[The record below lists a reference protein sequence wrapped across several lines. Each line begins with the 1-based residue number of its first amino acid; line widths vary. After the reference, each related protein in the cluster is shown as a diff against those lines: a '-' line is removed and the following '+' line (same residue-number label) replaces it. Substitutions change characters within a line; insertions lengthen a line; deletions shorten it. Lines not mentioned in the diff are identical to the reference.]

1 MRSGL
6 LSLAVVAALA
16 LTVVGVVVL
25 LPSQPPA
32 PSQPPTSTTPRPTGI
47 VLPPPPPGTAYRDF
61 VFTTTA
67 ITALPPVRTQSRLW
81 YADETWWAGM
91 LQPATGQLDI
101 FRLDDATQ
109 RWIDSGTL
117 IDERPS
123 AAADVL
129 WADGHLYVVSA
140 GSRPTAGNH
149 ARVLRYTYDGATQ
162 RFSLD
167 PNFPVTIVA
176 TGVGSP
182 VITRDSGG
190 VLWVSYTADG
200 KVWVTHTLEHDALWA
215 TPYPLPVRDA
225 SVGPDD
231 IASVLAFGPGRIGV
245 MWSSEPR
252 NSVYFSVHD
261 DGDPDGTWT
270 DPETV
275 LDGIGSS
282 DDRLDPRAYPLAD
295 GSGTGVAVVVRTSLD
310 ARVPRNGLDPQ
321 VLLAVR
327 GRDGGWAATLVG
339 QVRDRHARA
348 TLSVDTSARTF
359 LVAMT
364 SPASGGSLYYKRSPI
379 DAPTFDTGLGVPL
392 LTSAEDLKIHDGVTT
407 KASVT
412 AASGLVLLATDADTG
427 RYLHGVV
434 DLGGGPPTA
443 DPADTARLGPPTQPA
458 VVDPIALLHDDFEPW
473 SVGSAAGTG
482 WEPRADDPAGSVV
495 VVDDGAGG
503 RALRVRTPAGRAAT
517 RACHRIPEIGGVTLT
532 LDARVRTSALGT
544 SDTTL
549 VAVRGSGGEAT
560 SIRAT
565 DRGVFAWFAGATK
578 VRSARIV
585 TPGTWYRISLSID
598 QAAKTYDLR
607 LMSDDGRS
615 IIARDDVPWRTPELE
630 RAGTI
635 CLETAG
641 ASRAQTI
648 DLAEVQMLQEHRP

>member
-6 LSLAVVAALA
+6 LSLAVVVVLA

-25 LPSQPPA
+25 LPSQPPP
-32 PSQPPTSTTPRPTGI
+32 PSQPPTSTSPRPTGV

-67 ITALPPVRTQSRLW
+67 VTALPGVRTQSRLW
-81 YADETWWAGM
+81 SADDAWWAGM

-101 FRLDDATQ
+101 FRLDAATQ
-109 RWIDSGTL
+109 RWIDTGTL

-123 AAADVL
+123 ASADFL
-129 WADGHLYVVSA
+129 WTDDHLYVVSA
-140 GSRPTAGNH
+140 GSRPTVGNH
-149 ARVLRYTYDGATQ
+149 ARVLRFAYDGVTH
-162 RFSLD
+162 RFRLD

-182 VITRDSGG
+182 VITRDSSG
-190 VLWVSYTADG
+190 VLWVAYTADG
-200 KVWVTHTLEHDALWA
+200 KVWITHTLEHDAQWA
-215 TPYPLPVRDA
+215 APYALPLPDA

-245 MWSSEPR
+245 MWSSQPR
-252 NSVYFSVHD
+252 NSVFFSVHD
-261 DGDPDGTWT
+261 DGDPDEAWT
-270 DPETV
+270 DPEVV

-282 DDRLDPRAYPLAD
+282 DDRLDPKAYPLTD

-310 ARVPRNGLDPQ
+310 TRVPRNGLDTQ

-327 GRDGGWAATLVG
+327 DPDGAWATTLVG
-339 QVRDRHARA
+339 QVRDHHARA
-348 TLSVDTSARTF
+348 ALSVDADARTF

-364 SPASGGSLYYKRSPI
+364 APASGGALYYKRASI
-379 DAPTFDTGLGVPL
+379 DAPTFDTGVGVPL
-392 LTSAEDLKIHDGVTT
+392 LTSEADQKIHNGVTT
-407 KASVT
+407 KGSVT
-412 AASGLVLLATDADTG
+412 IASGLVLLATDADTG

-443 DPADTARLGPPTQPA
+443 DPADAARLGPPAQPA
-458 VVDPIALLHDDFEPW
+458 EPDPIALLRDDFEPW
-473 SVGSAAGTG
+473 SVGPATSTG
-482 WEPRADDPAGSVV
+482 WEPRAEDPAGSVV
-495 VVDDGAGG
+495 IVDDGARG
-503 RALRVRTPAGRAAT
+503 RALRVRTPGGRAAT
-517 RACHRIPEIGGVTLT
+517 RACHRTPEIAGVTLT
-532 LDARVRTSALGT
+532 IDARVRTSALGT

-549 VAVRGSGGEAT
+549 LAVRGSGGEAT

-565 DRGVFAWFAGATK
+565 DRGVFAWFAGSTK
-578 VRSARIV
+578 VRSTRAVR
-585 TPGTWYRISLSID
+585 PGTWYRISLSID

-607 LMSDDGRS
+607 LASDDGRS

-630 RAGTI
+630 RVGSI

-648 DLAEVQMLQEHRP
+648 DLAEVQMLQERLP